1 MKILLRSLILL
12 LVVLWLGGVMFFP
25 VVAGTAFGSLPD
37 VHAAGTV
44 VGKCLRILHYEGFGA
59 GILLILLLLASHRV
73 RAYAHHVAA
82 PIVVVV
88 IMLGLTCYSQFSIIP
103 RMDTYMAAA
112 GGSIDAVPLNNPNRI
127 AFNRLHS
134 ESEYVEEGVLVAGI
148 VLVILLARAG
158 ERRIVEPVQIS
169 RGGGSPLAE

>member
-1 MKILLRSLILL
+1 
-12 LVVLWLGGVMFFP
+12 MFFP

-44 VGKCLRILHYEGFGA
+44 VGKCLRILHDEGLGA
-59 GILLILLLLASHRV
+59 GILLIILLLAAHRL
-73 RAYAHHVAA
+73 RTYAHHVAA

-88 IMLGLTCYSQFSIIP
+88 IMLAFTAYSQFSIIP

-112 GGSIDAVPLNNPNRI
+112 GGSIDAVAQGNPNRI

-134 ESEYVEEGVLVAGI
+134 ESEHVEEGVLLVGI
-148 VLVILLARAG
+148 ILVCCWRA
-158 ERRIVEPVQIS
+158 
-169 RGGGSPLAE
+169 